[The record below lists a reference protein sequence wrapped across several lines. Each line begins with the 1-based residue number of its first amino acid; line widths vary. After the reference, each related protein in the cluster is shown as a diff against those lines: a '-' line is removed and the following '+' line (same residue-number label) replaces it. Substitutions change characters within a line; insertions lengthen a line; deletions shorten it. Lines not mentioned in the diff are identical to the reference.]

1 MITLE
6 DVLTPKFVDLEV
18 KATNLQEAILHVAS
32 LLKGDERVLD
42 WPKLYAGVL
51 QRNPCVAGGCD
62 FDISIPHARTD
73 AVSTMVMAVGRSA
86 DGLAFPDSEAK
97 VHYVFVIGVPVP
109 LAADY
114 LRIVGALARIFR
126 NVESE
131 QKLRQMASPAEFIR
145 YLVAHE
151 IHH

>member
-1 MITLE
+1 MITLS
-6 DVLTPKFVDLEV
+6 DILTPQFIDLDL
-18 KATNLQEAILHVAS
+18 KATNHQEAVLHVAS
-32 LLKGDERVLD
+32 MLKGDDRVLD
-42 WPKLYAGVL
+42 WQKFYEGVL

-73 AVSTMVMAVGRSA
+73 AVNTMVMAVGRSSN
-86 DGLAFPDSEAK
+86 GIAFPNSEAK
-97 VHYVFVIGVPVP
+97 IHYIFVIGVPVP

-114 LRIVGALARIFR
+114 LRIVGALARMFR

-131 QKLRQMASPAEFIR
+131 KKLRTMSDPAEFIR
-145 YLVAHE
+145 HLAAHE